1 MDLLVNF
8 IFGTGTPCLILL
20 GMLYT
25 SEYVGAAAI
34 MHALKVLGF
43 GVSVIGGVFS
53 LVGIGA
59 LSFITADISTKELTK
74 EVLKKY
80 LMEGTSKDEL
90 ISTINSLPVSDSFK
104 AFCRDYIRDY
114 EFVRSPMVSSIINT
128 ALTNLYEEAK
138 KTGDFSAY
146 NIACEFYEFELN
158 PMEELIPVITTICEF
173 K

>member
-43 GVSVIGGVFS
+43 GVSAISGVFS

-74 EVLKKY
+74 KVLEKY

-114 EFVRSPMVSSIINT
+114 EFARSLDVYSIINT

-146 NIACEFYEFELN
+146 NRACEYYEFKLN
-158 PMEELIPVITTICEF
+158 PMQELLPVFAKLLEF